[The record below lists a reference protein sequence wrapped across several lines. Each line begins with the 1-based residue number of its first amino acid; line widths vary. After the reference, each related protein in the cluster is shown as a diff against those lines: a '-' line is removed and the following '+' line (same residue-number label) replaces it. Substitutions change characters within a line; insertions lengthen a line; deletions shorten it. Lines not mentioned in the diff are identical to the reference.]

1 MICMGTIF
9 STDDIRGRLGD
20 GVTVEY
26 AWNIGKAF
34 SEWLPDQGTIAIVR
48 SENANQ
54 EIIHA
59 LIEGML
65 LQGRD
70 VVDARVGGRDK
81 VADVQYSATP
91 LGIVLVGHDD
101 AQDIETIALFDESGV
116 IVPADNGLDDIKNSA
131 ESGNF
136 LPAVEKGKLV
146 TL

>member
-1 MICMGTIF
+1 MVRMGTIF
-9 STDDIRGRLGD
+9 STDDIRGRLDD

-34 SEWLPDQGTIAIVR
+34 SESLPDQGTIAIMR

-54 EIIHA
+54 DIVHA

-70 VVDARVGGRDK
+70 VVDMGVGGHDK
-81 VADVQYSATP
+81 VADAQYAASP

-101 AQDIETIALFDESGV
+101 AQAIETIAFYDESGA
-116 IVPADNGLDDIKNSA
+116 IIAADSGLDDIKTSA

-136 LPAVEKGKLV
+136 LPAAEKGKLTAV
-146 TL
+146 